1 MCQEAMQTVLSR
13 ASSEPWF
20 LKEMFRD
27 PEKAFRK
34 YYLTL
39 EEKKVLLS
47 GCIREIETYAGK
59 NVEPSLRNKF
69 EEAMRFSRNYSVYF
83 AQQEEK
89 ADEDISMVRL
99 ELMAAQTKA

>member
-1 MCQEAMQTVLSR
+1 MCREAMQTVLAR

-20 LKEMFRD
+20 LKEMFCD

-47 GCIREIETYAGK
+47 GCIRDIETCAEK
-59 NVEPSLRNKF
+59 TVEPSLRKKF
-69 EEAMRFSRNYSVYF
+69 EETIRFSRNYSFYF
-83 AQQEEK
+83 SQQEEK
-89 ADEDISMVRL
+89 VEDDVSML
-99 ELMAAQTKA
+99 LTEPATAQIEG

>member
-1 MCQEAMQTVLSR
+1 MCREAMQTILSR

-47 GCIREIETYAGK
+47 GCIRDIEIYAK
-59 NVEPSLRNKF
+59 KAVEPSLRKKF
-69 EEAMRFSRNYSVYF
+69 EEAMRFSKDYSVYLS
-83 AQQEEK
+83 QQEEEVE
-89 ADEDISMVRL
+89 EDIAMLLR
-99 ELMAAQTKA
+99 EPAAVQVE